1 MLQINIVTVSLF
13 RSGVSNTRPA
23 RTFCAARDAFWKFSY
38 NSIFTLPSALKKCR
52 EMIEPVLDDT
62 QCGFRPDRSTTDDIS
77 LSSKFLRN
85 VGSMTKTSAYA
96 LSTSRKPN
104 TGFFVK
110 SLLREYG
117 VDGRLLLTVKSL
129 SGCSEISVQSPL
141 HELDLRLRCQ
151 RAKQSQPSRRGCYSW
166 KLQDQPFT
174 FCSRFDTASIFSTEY
189 SACTRSVFCCVRPSQ
204 NETKH

>member
-1 MLQINIVTVSLF
+1 MYFVVFSMT
-13 RSGVSNTRPA
+13 GVSNTRPA

-38 NSIFTLPSALKKCR
+38 NSTFTLPSTLKKCR
-52 EMIEPVLDDT
+52 EMIEPILDDT
-62 QCGFRPDRSTTDDIS
+62 QCGFCPGRSTTDDIS

-85 VGSMTKTSAYA
+85 VGSMPMTSAYA
-96 LSTSRKPN
+96 LSTSRKHN

-129 SGCSEISVQSPL
+129 YCCSEICVQSPL
-141 HELDLRLRCQ
+141 HELDLPLRCQ
-151 RAKQSQPSRRGCYSW
+151 HARQSQPSRRGCHSW
-166 KLQDQPFT
+166 KRQDQPFT
-174 FCSRFDTASIFSTEY
+174 FCSQFDTASIFSTEY

-204 NETKH
+204 NESKH